1 MKPDTLTCE
10 VVELK
15 TLGSDEPAGTF
26 EAIVAVFGNVDRGG
40 DIVEPGAFKRTL
52 SARNGRGLPPIVWS
66 HNWDTP
72 PIGVTTEAEE
82 TEKGLRIKGR
92 LFVGEGEDSPVA
104 RQVYT
109 AMKARDGRGKSP
121 LREFSFG
128 YQATEVGFKE
138 VDGQEV
144 RLIKH
149 LDLFEVGPTLV
160 GMNPATELVAVKNTT
175 GALDDIRAALDEQQQ
190 RVAAINA
197 ASATVLSKAV
207 AAAITASPP
216 EGGKEEQEDNPD
228 PNATQV
234 ADEDRATIGRLLGE
248 MPSHAIS
255 TQENI

>member
-92 LFVGEGEDSPVA
+92 LFVAEGEDSPVA

-160 GMNPATELVAVKNTT
+160 GMNPATELVAVKTT
-175 GALDDIRAALDEQQQ
+175 
-190 RVAAINA
+190 
-197 ASATVLSKAV
+197 
-207 AAAITASPP
+207 TASPP
-216 EGGKEEQEDNPD
+216 EGGKEEREDNPD